1 MLSNGRW
8 IFWVDILGNKFD
20 ANIRSLL
27 RISIYLMNYFW
38 QIVELEVM
46 DIGAKWPISSLHLHR
61 CLVVVPHMKHRHT
74 RELMATVEKT
84 LLGM

>member
-8 IFWVDILGNKFD
+8 IFWVDIFGNKFD

-38 QIVELEVM
+38 QIFELEVI
-46 DIGAKWPISSLHLHR
+46 DIGAKWPISSLQLHG
-61 CLVVVPHMKHRHT
+61 CGAMSFGSCTTYETLPHS
-74 RELMATVEKT
+74 
-84 LLGM
+84 